1 MGERAKARPTEAELR
16 AQLEALP
23 EGVKGE
29 IIDGELFVMPRPR
42 ARHARVNTGIGHFLG
57 GAFNFGGDESGG
69 WVILVEPG
77 IELPGAPE
85 VAPDVAGWRRE
96 RFAWPTGDDALRIV
110 PDWVCEVLSPSNA
123 RYDRRTKFPFYAR
136 VGVSWL
142 WVVDP
147 AERTVEIR
155 KLVDGR
161 WSVLATFADDDAM
174 RAEPFEDVEVP
185 VGRLWVKATPSKP
198 A

>member
-1 MGERAKARPTEAELR
+1 MGDPAKARRSDAELWKE
-16 AQLEALP
+16 LEALP
-23 EGVKGE
+23 SNLKGE
-29 IIDGELFVMPRPR
+29 IIDGELHVMPRPR
-42 ARHARVNTGIGHFLG
+42 PRHMRVSSVLGHFIG
-57 GAFNFGGDESGG
+57 GAFDYGDGGPGG

-96 RFAWPTGDDALRIV
+96 RFTWPSDDEPLRLV

-123 RYDRRTKFPFYAR
+123 AYDRTIKFPFYAR

-147 AERTVEIR
+147 RDRTVEIR
-155 KLVDGR
+155 RREGDR
-161 WSVLATFADDDAM
+161 WIVLSTFAEDEPM
-174 RAEPFEDVEVP
+174 RAEPFDAIEIP
-185 VGRLWVKATPSKP
+185 LARLWTTSASEP
-198 A
+198 AG